1 MSVPARVERGTIQ
14 LGGKRVDFSIRS
26 SAGAT
31 RRRIR
36 VTPNGVEVVIPRGGE
51 PGNATAFLR
60 ENEAWVLE
68 QLDFVERSSG
78 LIRNQARPMTILLR
92 GEERKIR
99 VVEEATTRRY
109 GIVVEGPEEL
119 IVRVPTGKK
128 ALAGRALELWLRR
141 MVRADLQAALIRR
154 SKEMRVKFGRVYV
167 MSQRTRWGGCS
178 SLRNL
183 SFNWRLVM
191 APPAVLDYLAV
202 HELAHLAE
210 PNHSAKFWLI
220 VRSHCPE
227 FQRHKKWLR
236 ENEWR
241 LTLPAIGAGAG
252 PV

>member
-1 MSVPARVERGTIQ
+1 MTLPARVQRGTVQ

-68 QLDFVERSSG
+68 QLNFVERLSG
-78 LIRNQARPMTILLR
+78 LIRNQVRPMTILLR

-99 VVEEATTRRY
+99 VEEETTTRRY
-109 GIVVEGPEEL
+109 GIVLEGPEEL
-119 IVRVPTGKK
+119 IVRVPTDKK

-141 MVRADLQAALIRR
+141 MVRADLYAALVRR
-154 SKEMRVKFGRVYV
+154 ASEMRVKFGRVYV

-178 SLRNL
+178 SRHNL

-191 APPAVLDYLAV
+191 APPTVLDHLAV
-202 HELAHLAE
+202 HELAHLLE
-210 PNHSAKFWLI
+210 PSHSSRFWLI
-220 VRSHCPE
+220 VRSHCPD
-227 FQRHKKWLR
+227 FQRHKKWLS
-236 ENEWR
+236 ENDWR
-241 LTLPAIGAGAG
+241 LTLPPDIEN
-252 PV
+252 